1 MHYLRQLWR
10 KFKYILKNR
19 LGYILIIMSQ
29 LLGYNLIEGGADRN
43 DYNSLIDFRNYK
55 ILFLK
60 TLKIIFR
67 IFQ

>member
-43 DYNSLIDFRNYK
+43 DYNSLIDFSK
-55 ILFLK
+55 L
-60 TLKIIFR
+60 
-67 IFQ
+67 